1 MNKDIIVAEDEDV
14 KIIFHFKVFCEL
26 LKECISIYGNTTIEN
41 AQQLVKDFHPLQ
53 QPINTTDD
61 VVFFS
66 HENIYHWAMLA
77 LYGETYWFTHPECEK
92 LPDSYEKWIESALAQ
107 YSLDDCYEFIS
118 KNNNVTNKA

>member
-1 MNKDIIVAEDEDV
+1 MNKDIIVVEDEDV

-26 LKECISIYGNTTIEN
+26 LKECISTYGNTTIEN

-66 HENIYHWAMLA
+66 HEHIYHWAMLA
-77 LYGETYWFTHPECEK
+77 LYGEMYWLAHPEYEK
-92 LPDSYEKWIESALAQ
+92 LPDSYEKWIESALAR
-107 YSLDDCYEFIS
+107 YALNDCCEFIS

>member
-1 MNKDIIVAEDEDV
+1 MNKDIIVVEDEDV

-26 LKECISIYGNTTIEN
+26 LKECISTYGNTTIEN

-66 HENIYHWAMLA
+66 HEHIYHWAMLA
-77 LYGETYWFTHPECEK
+77 LYGEMYW
-92 LPDSYEKWIESALAQ
+92 LAW
-107 YSLDDCYEFIS
+107 
-118 KNNNVTNKA
+118 KTR

>member
-26 LKECISIYGNTTIEN
+26 LNECISTYGNTTIEN

-77 LYGETYWFTHPECEK
+77 RYGEMYWLAHSECEK
-92 LPDSYEKWIESALAQ
+92 LPDSYEKWIESALAR
-107 YSLDDCYEFIS
+107 YALDDC
-118 KNNNVTNKA
+118 